1 MAIRFI
7 GRFPTSL
14 AMRVTT
20 ETKRLEVFDPNLP
33 EWSHH
38 RNVPFLHVKS
48 GRTKPANAFGDG
60 GTS

>member
-7 GRFPTSL
+7 GRFATSL

-20 ETKRLEVFDPNLP
+20 ETKRLAVFDPNLA
-33 EWSHH
+33 EWSPH
-38 RNVPFLHVKS
+38 RNVPFLRVKG
-48 GRTKPANAFGDG
+48 GRRRPATAFGEG